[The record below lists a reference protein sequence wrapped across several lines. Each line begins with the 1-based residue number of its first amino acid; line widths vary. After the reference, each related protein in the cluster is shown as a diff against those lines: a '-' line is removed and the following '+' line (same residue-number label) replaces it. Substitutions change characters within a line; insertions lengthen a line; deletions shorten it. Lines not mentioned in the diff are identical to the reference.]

1 MIRKIFYDYLMNY
14 NNTALETIFT
24 DCLGRAIKQTFSII
38 MDENKY
44 NRIRKKTEDKLS
56 IMQKEENIIL

>member
-1 MIRKIFYDYLMNY
+1 MNY

-24 DCLGRAIKQTFSII
+24 DCLDRAIKQTLKTFSIT

-44 NRIRKKTEDKLS
+44 NRKQKINCLCKKKR
-56 IMQKEENIIL
+56 I

>member
-1 MIRKIFYDYLMNY
+1 MNY

-24 DCLGRAIKQTFSII
+24 DCLDRAINQTLETFSIT

-56 IMQKEENIIL
+56 MQKEENIILLFIYICS